1 MLLAGIISHSEETA
15 GLIRRFLGEMTRSRG
30 LSLSC
35 VSYDNSYA
43 FLGDWRRGEERFDLL
58 FWDLSFLPEGAMQT
72 AADVRAKWADTEMV
86 FLAEDDSRALEA
98 FRLGARHYL
107 LLPAAETEVREAVD
121 RCLSALEGSWRRKVL
136 LKTAAGWRSVALADI
151 EAVISEDHVQR
162 MYLSGGEELCL
173 SSTLSSLTEKLR
185 GRSAFHFLS
194 PGRGILV
201 NAERVKEIGQDTLT
215 LEGGREL
222 PLVKRKAGAFRK
234 EWEKA
239 LCRSGE

>member
-72 AADVRAKWADTEMV
+72 ASDVRERWSDTEMV
-86 FLAEDDSRALEA
+86 FLAEDDSRALAA
-98 FRLGARHYL
+98 FRLGAQHYL
-107 LLPAAETEVREAVD
+107 LLPATEAEVREAID

-136 LKTAAGWRSVALADI
+136 LKTADGWRSVALADI
-151 EAVISEDHVQR
+151 EAVISENHVQR
-162 MYLSGGEELCL
+162 LYLSGGEELCL
-173 SSTLSSLTEKLR
+173 SSTLSSLTERLR
-185 GRSAFHFLS
+185 GLSAFHFLS

-201 NAERVKEIGQDTLT
+201 NAERVKAIGQDTLT

-239 LCRSGE
+239 LCRV